1 MPLMRLDQV
10 SLHIG
15 ERALLDNIELVI
27 RRGQRIGLLGRNGE
41 GKSTLLKILGN
52 ELRPDTGERWLRPGV
67 KVASLDQT
75 LPATSDKSVYD
86 TVAEGLQEV
95 GTLLSQF
102 HELILQDDPDLNALE
117 RVQRELEAKD
127 GWTLQQRVESTLSQ
141 LELPADKTLAELSG
155 GWRRRVA
162 LARALVFEQIEAVRL
177 QLQRMRVDPSRQPAS
192 ILQDETDGRVTKM
205 AISNAM
211 QRLEQESE
219 TLYAAMLDLAGALAG
234 LLAVLVLAAGLL
246 RHRLHR
252 QRG

>member
-1 MPLMRLDQV
+1 MADGIQTLRGIARDHGLQRMKAALTNLSGRADGTGTSGTMPRLDAWLA
-10 SLHIG
+10 SLG
-15 ERALLDNIELVI
+15 ALDTTGMDDRVAGDVTQLFDDLLNKTGFLNWLDNH
-27 RRGQRIGLLGRNGE
+27 R
-41 GKSTLLKILGN
+41 
-52 ELRPDTGERWLRPGV
+52 
-67 KVASLDQT
+67 
-75 LPATSDKSVYD
+75 
-86 TVAEGLQEV
+86 
-95 GTLLSQF
+95 
-102 HELILQDDPDLNALE
+102 DDI
-117 RVQRELEAKD
+117 KD
-127 GWTLQQRVESTLSQ
+127 
-141 LELPADKTLAELSG
+141 DD
-155 GWRRRVA
+155 
-162 LARALVFEQIEAVRL
+162 ARALVFEQIEAVRL